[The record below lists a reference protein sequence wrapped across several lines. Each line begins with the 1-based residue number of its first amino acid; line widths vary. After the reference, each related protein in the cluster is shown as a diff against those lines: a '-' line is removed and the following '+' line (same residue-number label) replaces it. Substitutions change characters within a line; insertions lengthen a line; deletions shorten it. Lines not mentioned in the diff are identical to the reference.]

1 MKGVFIQ
8 FLKESFASQI
18 DLFQNSCGELQI
30 QQKLLS
36 TPLHQKPSTIV
47 YPLLFT
53 YIYMDIY
60 IIYIRIDILQK
71 VRFTSY
77 KQSLILELQRV
88 FFSAMLSE
96 LQEFRNDKFFS
107 LFLYVTKYYV
117 QGHDLKMTLFSWLQ

>member
-1 MKGVFIQ
+1 
-8 FLKESFASQI
+8 
-18 DLFQNSCGELQI
+18 
-30 QQKLLS
+30 
-36 TPLHQKPSTIV
+36 
-47 YPLLFT
+47 
-53 YIYMDIY
+53 MDIY